1 MATVTHRP
9 AGEQSGGKVRRSV
22 LVLGE
27 PGVGKTRFAGTFPSP
42 LFLDYEQGCSSATPN
57 GRPLTLEV
65 ATEKSTLTTTRKIVA
80 AIKKGEFDPE
90 TGLVTFVY
98 DGHKMSCATL
108 VIDTIDV
115 IQLACKQFDILT
127 ARDKM
132 EREDWD
138 VILNR
143 MAPLMMDLNALPIHV
158 VVTAHTKKRE
168 AFRDR
173 KGIQHPGEAAIAMQ
187 GSIRNQL
194 PGWFDLILHMI
205 TVDGRGRRAIVT
217 GPKTLQGYKLLAK
230 DRHGLL
236 DHTLNDKGF
245 IPQPL
250 GENGYPVPDIAN
262 IICGKL

>member
-1 MATVTHRP
+1 MATVTHRR
-9 AGEQSGGKVRRSV
+9 AGEQSGGNARRSV

-27 PGVGKTRFAGTFPSP
+27 PGVGKTRFAGTFPFP

-80 AIKKGEFDPE
+80 AIKAGSFDPE
-90 TGLVTFVY
+90 TGLVTFTY

-115 IQLACKQFDILT
+115 IQLACKQFDILKNKV
-127 ARDKM
+127 KM
-132 EREDWD
+132 EMQDWD
-138 VILNR
+138 IILNK
-143 MAPLMMDLNALPIHV
+143 MSPLMMDLNALPVHV

-168 AFRDR
+168 PFKDR
-173 KGIQHPGEAAIAMQ
+173 SGTHHAGEAAIAMQ

-194 PGWFDLILHMI
+194 PGWFDLILHVV
-205 TVDGRGRRAIVT
+205 TVDSRGNRAIVT
-217 GPKTLQGYKLLAK
+217 GPKSLGGYKLLAK

-236 DHTLNDKGF
+236 DHMLNDKGF

-262 IICGKL
+262 TICGKL